1 MTTWGERNA
10 VPGAAGARSATRSN
24 LPLVNS
30 TVEPLEGNKVKL
42 VVSLEESELE
52 PALDAAWKEIA
63 KEVRLPGF
71 RPGKAPRKLLERQI
85 EPGYARGE
93 ALRTELPERYAK
105 AVIEH
110 DVDVVAPP
118 ELDIT
123 EGEDSGDIT
132 FEATVEVR
140 PTVTI
145 EGYEGLRVEVPS
157 PEVSD
162 DEIDA
167 QVDRL
172 RSQYAE
178 LVDVDRAAGDGDYV
192 VIDLTGSRDGE
203 VIEGLEATDYSYL
216 IGSGA
221 VVDAFD
227 DQLLGVTAGDE
238 VTFTASHPD
247 PDDDQAVEYA
257 ITVNA
262 VQERNLPELTDEWV
276 ADATEFDS
284 VAEFR
289 NDVRSRLESGREDMT
304 RSAVRAR
311 LASELAELVD
321 LEPPESMVGA
331 EFQSRLQ
338 SMSGQLAQSGIAMED
353 YLRIMGKEPDSF
365 ATELRSAAQEGVLVD
380 LALRAVAAAEG
391 LEATEDE
398 LEAEVAEFLG
408 GTELSVEDGI
418 AQLRDA
424 GQLPAVRSEI
434 ANRKAMEWLVD
445 HAEVV
450 DPDGLAIPEHL
461 LSPPEHDHDHGH
473 DHDHAGAPQS
483 ATEDSEPT
491 EPSEPAEPA
500 PTGVDT
506 Q

>member
-1 MTTWGERNA
+1 M
-10 VPGAAGARSATRSN
+10 
-24 LPLVNS
+24 NS

-52 PALDAAWKEIA
+52 SALDAVWKEIA

-93 ALRTELPERYAK
+93 ALRAELPERYAK

-123 EGEDSGDIT
+123 EGEEAGDVT

-145 EGYEGLRVEVPS
+145 EGYHSLRVEVPS
-157 PEVSD
+157 PEVTD

-172 RSQYAE
+172 RSQYGE
-178 LVDVDRAAGDGDYV
+178 LSDVDRPATEGDYV
-192 VIDLTGSRDGE
+192 TIDLEGSRDGE
-203 VIEGLEATDYSYL
+203 VLEGLEATDYSYL

-227 DQLLGVTAGDE
+227 EQLPGSVAGDE
-238 VTFTASHPD
+238 VSFTAAHPD
-247 PDDDQAVEYA
+247 PDEEEPVEYS
-257 ITVNA
+257 ISVKA
-262 VQERNLPELTDEWV
+262 VQERVLPDLTDEWV

-289 NDVRSRLESGREDMT
+289 KDVRERLESGREDMT

-311 LASELAELVD
+311 LATELAKLVEID
-321 LEPPESMVGA
+321 APESMVSV

-338 SMSGQLAQSGIAMED
+338 SMSSQLAQSGIAMED

-365 ATELRSAAQEGVLVD
+365 ATELRDAAQEGVLVD
-380 LALRAVAAAEG
+380 LALRAVVAAEG
-391 LEATEDE
+391 LEATDAE
-398 LEAEVAEFLG
+398 LEAEIAQFLG
-408 GTELSVEDGI
+408 DSDISVEDGT

-424 GQLPAVRSEI
+424 GQLSAVRSEV
-434 ANRKAMEWLVD
+434 ANRKAMEWLVK

-461 LSPPEHDHDHGH
+461 LSPPEAAHDH
-473 DHDHAGAPQS
+473 DHDHAGDHDGPSQPDTEEPEPV
-483 ATEDSEPT
+483 ATGDE
-491 EPSEPAEPA
+491 A
-500 PTGVDT
+500 